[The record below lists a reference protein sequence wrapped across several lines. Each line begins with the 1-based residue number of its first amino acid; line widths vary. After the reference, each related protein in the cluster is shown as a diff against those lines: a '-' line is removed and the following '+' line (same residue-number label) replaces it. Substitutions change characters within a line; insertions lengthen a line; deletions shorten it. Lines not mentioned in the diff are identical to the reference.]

1 MSDQPWQGDAC
12 SLVEA
17 FRRGE
22 RNPVDELE
30 AVLAAVESSRI
41 NAFGYL
47 DPAQARAAARAAD
60 VSLPFG
66 GVPLG
71 VKELD
76 RVAGWPATEAS
87 VPLADRWSDHDA
99 TYVSRL
105 RAAGAIP
112 VGLTTAS
119 EFGGLNVSVSRLHG
133 ITRNP
138 WDRTR
143 TVGGSSGGSAAAVAG
158 GLVSLATASDGGGS
172 IRIPAGFSGLVGL
185 KGTAGR
191 IPRGPR
197 TPIGPLTV
205 VFGCL
210 SRSVRDIA
218 RFYDVTSGFDQRDP
232 FSLPRVD
239 GWEAG
244 LGTRRLAGRRVA
256 VSVNLGVAVVRPEVA
271 ALVEE
276 AALWLAGAAG
286 LVVVDT
292 EVKVPGVGLEWAMAN
307 LASLRAELG
316 DLYPGCADQL
326 TTEIAVGLEVGRQV
340 YDLDMAARVEE
351 ARTEAGEALA
361 DIFDRVD
368 LVMAATNPDVAFPAD
383 CSLNTSVGDQVV
395 GPENN
400 GALTIPANMC
410 GQPAISIPMGTVDG
424 LPVGLQ
430 VIGRHHDDAV
440 LLDLALLAERERPWP
455 ILAPGAPW

>member
-1 MSDQPWQGDAC
+1 MPDSPWPGDAC

-17 FRRGE
+17 FRRGD
-22 RNPVDELE
+22 RSPVEELE
-30 AVLAAVESSRI
+30 ATLAAVESSEL
-41 NAFGYL
+41 NAFCHL
-47 DPAQARAAARAAD
+47 DAERARAAARAAD
-60 VSLPFG
+60 VTLPFG

-76 RVAGWPATEAS
+76 RVTGWPATEAS
-87 VPLADRWSDHDA
+87 VPLAGRRSDHTA

-105 RAAGAIP
+105 QDGGAVP

-133 ITRNP
+133 ITTNP
-138 WDRTR
+138 WDRSR
-143 TVGGSSGGSAAAVAG
+143 TVGGSSGGSAAAVVG
-158 GLVSLATASDGGGS
+158 GLVPLATASDGGGS
-172 IRIPAGFSGLVGL
+172 IRIPAGFTGLVGL

-197 TPIGPLTV
+197 MVVGPLTV
-205 VFGCL
+205 VLGCL

-218 RFYDVTSGFDQRDP
+218 RFYDVTSGFDGRDP
-232 FSLPRVD
+232 YSLPRVE

-244 LGTRRLAGRRVA
+244 LGSQELAGRRVA
-256 VSVNLGVAVVRPEVA
+256 VSADLGVAVVRPEVA
-271 ALVEE
+271 SLVEE
-276 AALWLAGAAG
+276 AAVWLAGAAG
-286 LVVVDT
+286 MTVVDA
-292 EVKVPGVGLEWAMAN
+292 EMRVPAVGLEWALSN

-316 DLYPGCADQL
+316 DLYPSCADQL
-326 TTEIAVGLEVGRQV
+326 TTEIAMGLQV
-340 YDLDMAARVEE
+340 ASHAYDLEMAARVEA
-351 ARTEAGEALA
+351 ARTAANEAVA
-361 DIFDRVD
+361 DLFDHVD
-368 LVMAATNPDVAFPAD
+368 LVMAATNPDVAFPAE
-383 CSLNTSVGDQVV
+383 CALNTLVGGKVV

-410 GQPAISIPMGTVDG
+410 GHPAISIPIGTVDG

-430 VIGRHHDDAV
+430 VIGRHHDDAL

-455 ILAPGAPW
+455 QVAPGAPW